1 MGEFSQEDIDKV
13 TALLREAKKG
23 KRDLDS
29 LMQEAGMSEESL
41 GMSEKAV
48 GMSEEGFGMSE

>member
-1 MGEFSQEDIDKV
+1 MGEFSQENIDKV

-29 LMQEAGMSEESL
+29 LMQEAGTAAQVCL
-41 GMSEKAV
+41 G
-48 GMSEEGFGMSE
+48 